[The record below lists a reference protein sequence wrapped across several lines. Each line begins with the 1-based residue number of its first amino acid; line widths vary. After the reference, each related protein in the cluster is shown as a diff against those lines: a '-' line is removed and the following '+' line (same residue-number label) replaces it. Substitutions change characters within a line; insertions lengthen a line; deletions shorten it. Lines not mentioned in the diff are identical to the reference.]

1 MKAKFQHTLINNIK
15 NISSLNYK
23 IIISSILFKFNNIF
37 VTVSKFQKY
46 GNTFIFITILKS
58 LSCGQFKKKQ
68 STYVKTKKLSLLTLN
83 KLLNKFI
90 IFLVYNENKNVHII
104 FKNQSHYKKTLLLL
118 FIKFHLLKG
127 INICTITHILNHP
140 YNGCRLKKRKFK

>member
-1 MKAKFQHTLINNIK
+1 MKAKFPHIVNTGT
-15 NISSLNYK
+15 ISSLNYK
-23 IIISSILFKFNNIF
+23 IIVSSILFKFNNIF
-37 VTVSKFQKY
+37 ITVSKFQKY
-46 GNTFIFITILKS
+46 GNTFTFVTVLKS

-68 STYVKTKKLSLLTLN
+68 STSTKTKKLSLLTLN

-90 IFLVYNENKNVHII
+90 IFLVYNENKNIHII
-104 FKNQSHYKKTLLLL
+104 FKNQSNYKKTLLLL

-127 INICTITHILNHP
+127 INICTIAHILNYP